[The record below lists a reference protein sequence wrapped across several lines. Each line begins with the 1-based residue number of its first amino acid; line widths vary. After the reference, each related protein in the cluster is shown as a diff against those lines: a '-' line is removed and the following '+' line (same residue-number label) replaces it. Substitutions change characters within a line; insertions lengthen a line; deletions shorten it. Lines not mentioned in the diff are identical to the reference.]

1 MVLNSKKEKEF
12 KMEII
17 QVLLY
22 VLMATIVL
30 GFFICSIAVITALK
44 NGDKE
49 RASKLIGDA
58 IVGLG
63 STLIVLM
70 IMLILIYYFKL

>member
-1 MVLNSKKEKEF
+1 
-12 KMEII
+12 MEII

-22 VLMATIVL
+22 ILMVTIVL

-44 NGDKE
+44 SGDKE
-49 RASKLIGDA
+49 RASKLIGGA

-63 STLIVLM
+63 CTLVILV
-70 IMLILIYYFKL
+70 IMLALIYYFKL